1 MTHVTCRLT
10 AKNLDQLLNPT
21 LCSWLWATFY
31 RYVSEASFAFSALTL
46 LVGRQEGHPACKK
59 LKSGGILAWLSVWSE
74 VQTCIRPSWCRCHSL
89 SLASVKSGLVFTFLV
104 PAHLG
109 IPGKRAIKRVC
120 VFRSD
125 LSASLPRRCRTA
137 SVWRVRSTS
146 NRDTTWHMMR
156 CCSCLMT
163 SWTTRWCHP
172 WPNDV
177 DSCRSVTT
185 VWQADGY
192 NWNNNNNNKQ
202 ICIVP

>member
-21 LCSWLWATFY
+21 LCSWVWATFY

-120 VFRSD
+120 VQKRPVGKSAPA
-125 LSASLPRRCRTA
+125 LSYCERVTSAEYEQQRHNVAHDALLQLLDDILDNEMMSPVTKRRRLLQVCDHCVA
-137 SVWRVRSTS
+137 GW
-146 NRDTTWHMMR
+146 
-156 CCSCLMT
+156 LLKLE
-163 SWTTRWCHP
+163 
-172 WPNDV
+172 
-177 DSCRSVTT
+177 
-185 VWQADGY
+185 Q
-192 NWNNNNNNKQ
+192 
-202 ICIVP
+202 